1 MSVQQAAQPLPK
13 QRARGGSFVRQEG
26 LTAYLFVAPALIVI
40 AGIAFYPIAQSIW
53 YSLLNYLPT
62 HPEFGSQFVGLNN
75 YIGAQGAFADAT
87 FVSSVW
93 ATVGFTVVSVTLE
106 FILGLLFALTLNQ
119 KFIGRNVARAAVLVP
134 WAFPTVISAVVWA
147 ALGWQG
153 NTGVIPAVLHA
164 LLPGAVPADWAPLA
178 STPSLIAAM
187 IAIDVWKTAPYMALL
202 LLAGLQTIPDDVYE
216 AGRVDGASVWQRF
229 FRITLPLLKPAILVA
244 LLFRTL
250 QSWNVF
256 DLFYVVAKNN
266 LDSISTYAYKQ
277 LIVAQLNFPV
287 GVAMTVLIFLSAGA
301 IALVFTRVLGAQTGA

>member
-13 QRARGGSFVRQEG
+13 QRARGGSFARQEG
-26 LTAYLFVAPALIVI
+26 MTAYLFIAPALIVI

-53 YSLLNYLPT
+53 YSFLNYLPNE
-62 HPEFGSQFVGLNN
+62 PQFGSQFVGLDN
-75 YIGAQGAFADAT
+75 YIGAHGAFGDPT
-87 FVSSVW
+87 FTGSIGY
-93 ATVGFTVVSVTLE
+93 TVLFTVVSVVLE
-106 FILGLLFALTLNQ
+106 FILGLLFAITLNQ

-134 WAFPTVISAVVWA
+134 WAFPTVISAVVWR
-147 ALGWQG
+147 ALGWQN

-164 LLPGAVPADWAPLA
+164 IAPGAISADWAPLA
-178 STPSLIAAM
+178 STPTLIMAM

-229 FRITLPLLKPAILVA
+229 FQITLPLLKPAILVA

-256 DLFYVVAKNN
+256 DLFFVVAGSN
-266 LDSISTYAYKQ
+266 LQSISTYAYNQ
-277 LIVAQLNFPV
+277 LIVSQINFPV
-287 GVAMTVLIFLSAGA
+287 GVATTVLIFLSAGA
-301 IALVFTRVLGAQTGA
+301 IALVFTRVLGAQTGV

>member
-1 MSVQQAAQPLPK
+1 MSVQQVTQPLSK
-13 QRARGGSFVRQEG
+13 QRARVGSFVRQER

-53 YSLLNYLPT
+53 YSLLNYLPNE
-62 HPEFGSQFVGLNN
+62 PQAASQFVGLDN
-75 YIGAQGAFADAT
+75 YKAAFADPVFT
-87 FVSSVW
+87 DSINY
-93 ATVGFTVVSVTLE
+93 TVLFTVVSVFLE
-106 FILGLLFALTLNQ
+106 FILGLLFAITLNQ

-134 WAFPTVISAVVWA
+134 WAFPTVISAVVWR
-147 ALGWQG
+147 ALGWQN
-153 NTGVIPAVLHA
+153 NTGVIPAIFHA
-164 LLPGAVPADWAPLA
+164 IAPGAVPADWAPLA

-187 IAIDVWKTAPYMALL
+187 ITVDVWKTAPYMALL

-229 FRITLPLLKPAILVA
+229 FRITLPLLKPTILVA

-256 DLFYVVAKNN
+256 DLFYVVANGN
-266 LDSISTYAYKQ
+266 LQSISTYAYKN
-277 LIVAQLNFPV
+277 LIGSTLGFPV
-287 GVAMTVLIFLSAGA
+287 GAAVTVLIFLSAGA